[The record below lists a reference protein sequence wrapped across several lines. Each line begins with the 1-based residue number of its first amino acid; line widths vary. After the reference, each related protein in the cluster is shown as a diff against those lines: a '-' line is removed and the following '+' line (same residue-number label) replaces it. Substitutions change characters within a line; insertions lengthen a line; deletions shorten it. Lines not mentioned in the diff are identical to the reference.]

1 MLWTK
6 IVTTSDRG
14 RPSRSPPESQPQSSP
29 STHLASDDA
38 VLANPVRRHA
48 RILLR
53 LAPAI
58 APGSAVFSAS
68 GRSGSSS
75 FPRLPWVRS
84 RSPSHPLNP
93 ARHRPDHRR
102 PWSRDSEPLPPCS
115 RCSSKSAPSIQA
127 VWKGSE
133 YPAVVIPV
141 LTQHYAMLK
150 RNLLYTGV
158 TRGKR
163 LVALVSQKKAVA
175 IAVCNASERLR
186 WSKTDEC
193 LAGETQRG
201 MNCRGDRQRRDSFFR
216 QSV

>member
-1 MLWTK
+1 MLAVSPHLQRGPRRLSMSTRPTGKPLPHHARRVRQMLWTK

-38 VLANPVRRHA
+38 GLADPVRRHA

-75 FPRLPWVRS
+75 FPPLPWVRS

-102 PWSRDSEPLPPCS
+102 PRSRDSEPLPPCS

-133 YPAVVIPV
+133 YPAVVWSYPV
-141 LTQHYAMLK
+141 SVDSLGLSSSA
-150 RNLLYTGV
+150 
-158 TRGKR
+158 
-163 LVALVSQKKAVA
+163 
-175 IAVCNASERLR
+175 LR
-186 WSKTDEC
+186 WAT
-193 LAGETQRG
+193 AGGRKVFSLS
-201 MNCRGDRQRRDSFFR
+201 DR
-216 QSV
+216 